1 MQGIDRLESR
11 DLLTEKS
18 TNGFGDL
25 TSDQFVEI
33 MFAELRNQDPLKPSD
48 SQAMLDQLS
57 SLRSIESD
65 LQFGKRLDQL
75 VDGSDFSTASSL
87 IGRVV
92 SGITTESEQII
103 DTIFSVS
110 KTSQGPVLNLSG
122 GKRMKLDDIIEIA
135 IPQAMDGE

>member
-1 MQGIDRLESR
+1 MQGIDRLEKR

-18 TNGFGDL
+18 SNGFGDL

-75 VDGSDFSTASSL
+75 VDGNDFSTASSL

>member
-1 MQGIDRLESR
+1 MQGISELGTGDRLTNTS
-11 DLLTEKS
+11 S
-18 TNGFGDL
+18 NGFGDL

-65 LQFGKRLDQL
+65 LQFGERLDQL
-75 VDGSDFSTASSL
+75 VDRNDFSAASGL
-87 IGRVV
+87 IGSVV
-92 SGITTESEQII
+92 SGITTDSEQVI

-122 GKRMKLDDIIEIA
+122 GQRMKLDDIIEVA
-135 IPQAMDGE
+135 NPRPSE

>member
-1 MQGIDRLESR
+1 MQGITKLEGG
-11 DLLTEKS
+11 DLLTNTKS
-18 TNGFGDL
+18 NGFSDL
-25 TSDQFVEI
+25 TSDKFVEI

-65 LQFGKRLDQL
+65 LQFGQRLNQL
-75 VDGSDFSTASSL
+75 VSRNDFSAASGL
-87 IGRVV
+87 IGSVV
-92 SGITTESEQII
+92 SGITTEAEQVI

-122 GKRMKLDDIIEIA
+122 GQRMKLDDIIEVA
-135 IPQAMDGE
+135 KPKAGD

>member
-1 MQGIDRLESR
+1 MQGITKLEGG
-11 DLLTEKS
+11 DLLINTKS
-18 TNGFGDL
+18 NGFSDL

-65 LQFGKRLDQL
+65 LQFGQRLNQL
-75 VDGSDFSTASSL
+75 VSRNDFSAASGL
-87 IGRVV
+87 IGSVV
-92 SGITTESEQII
+92 SGITTEAEQVI

-122 GKRMKLDDIIEIA
+122 GQRMKLDDIIEVA
-135 IPQAMDGE
+135 KPKAGD

>member
-1 MQGIDRLESR
+1 MQGITKLEGG
-11 DLLTEKS
+11 DLLTNTKS
-18 TNGFGDL
+18 NGFSDL

-65 LQFGKRLDQL
+65 LQFGQRLNQL
-75 VDGSDFSTASSL
+75 VSRNDFSAASGL
-87 IGRVV
+87 IGSVV
-92 SGITTESEQII
+92 SGITTEAEQVI

-122 GKRMKLDDIIEIA
+122 GQRMKLDDIIEVA
-135 IPQAMDGE
+135 KPKAGD